1 MKSPLKECVEG
12 VGREIVIIC
21 DESASWW
28 EVFDKSRID
37 AADVAS
43 GDDNAQEFALIAD
56 DQMDVEAEEPPDGNF
71 VALS

>member
-1 MKSPLKECVEG
+1 MSLRLG
-12 VGREIVIIC
+12 
-21 DESASWW
+21 

-37 AADVAS
+37 VAYVAS

-56 DQMDVEAEEPPDGNF
+56 HQMDIEAEEPPDGSF